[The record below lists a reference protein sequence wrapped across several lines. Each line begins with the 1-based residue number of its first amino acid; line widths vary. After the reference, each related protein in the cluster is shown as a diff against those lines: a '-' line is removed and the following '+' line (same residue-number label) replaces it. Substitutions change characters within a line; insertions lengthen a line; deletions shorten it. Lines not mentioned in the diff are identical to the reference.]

1 MLFASLDPLV
11 AMARGVPVALLGW
24 GFLALLGITAA
35 EASQVVGSLLILGLL
50 SAPAGAA
57 MRLTD
62 RPLRGMAVAGVIAV
76 LSVWGG
82 IAIAQAFPKIPP
94 SFAIIALAAAVYLIA
109 TIAFEPERSGTDDY
123 ARPIRSVR
131 GT

>member
-1 MLFASLDPLV
+1 
-11 AMARGVPVALLGW
+11 LLGW
-24 GFLALLGITAA
+24 GFLALLAITAA

-62 RPLRGMAVAGVIAV
+62 RPLRAMVIAAAIAV

-82 IAIAQAFPKIPP
+82 IAVAQALPKVPP
-94 SFAIIALAAAVYLIA
+94 SFAIVTLAAACYLVA
-109 TIAFEPERSGTDDY
+109 ALAGDPEFMDREGYLPRERQS
-123 ARPIRSVR
+123 ARP
-131 GT
+131 